1 MKKIILAFLLICS
14 VSAQNLTFSSN
25 GSLTIFPISPGAR
38 GADIVAMFSTLNSSA
53 FKRSDS
59 QIALQTTRNGLI
71 TNIQFITPMAN
82 HTILLVGFWLPND
95 QPPPGMIGGRANS
108 ALRYGYI
115 ALPVEQIVEMI
126 YSPTIMSSTSV
137 FTSTV
142 LGGTLPLFSVD
153 LAQRSADIIQAV
165 NLLITPPIA
174 NRGSTF
180 TPVSLQTTVNGPFY
194 GAGAD
199 LITNGV
205 IPRIVSIT
213 PVSSNST
220 LLLVQFKP
228 LRTNIFLTSGEI
240 ATVVISPDQVN
251 GILFTQNH

>member
-1 MKKIILAFLLICS
+1 MKKFILACLFVCS

-38 GADIVAMFSTLNSSA
+38 GADIVAMFSTLSSGQ

-59 QIALQTTRNGLI
+59 QIGLQTTRNGLI

-82 HTILLVGFWLPND
+82 YTILVVGFWLPND
-95 QPPPGMIGGRANS
+95 QPPPGMIGGKANS
-108 ALRYGYI
+108 ASRYGYV

-126 YSPTIMSSTSV
+126 YSPTTMSSNSV
-137 FTSTV
+137 FTSYA

-153 LAQRSADIIQAV
+153 LTQRAADIIQAV
-165 NLLITPPIA
+165 NLLISPPIA

-194 GAGAD
+194 GANAN

-213 PVSSNST
+213 PVTTNST
-220 LLLVQFKP
+220 LLLVRFKP
-228 LRTNIFLTSGEI
+228 LQTNIFLTSGEI
-240 ATVVISPDQVN
+240 ATVVISPDQVS